1 MHKSFSGYCPTQDKE
16 FSVTIEYLDASTSQ
30 KKSYIKGLVTCK
42 YASYG
47 GECNC
52 DCPITDSAPQ
62 NL

>member
-1 MHKSFSGYCPTQDKE
+1 MQKTFSGYCPTQDKE
-16 FSVTIEYLDASTSQ
+16 FSVTVEYIDSSTLQ
-30 KKSYIKGLVTCK
+30 KKSYTKGLATCK

-52 DCPITDSAPQ
+52 ECPIIDSAPN

>member
-1 MHKSFSGYCPTQDKE
+1 MRKMFSGYCPTQDKNV
-16 FSVTIEYLDASTSQ
+16 SVVIEYIDASTLQ
-30 KKSYIKGLVTCK
+30 KKSYIKGLATCT

-52 DCPITDSAPQ
+52 DCPIIDSAPQ